1 MTLFSVCERIHNSV
15 TTMHERSWRVV
26 NAVRLKLGV
35 CQNIVLY
42 VLEVANLYSS
52 MYSIKSSTYKRRK
65 GWIIWPKNRGKAHS
79 RVWRSKDGP
88 PFLKALTENA
98 EHFEEELNKI
108 PCKFIKKLEIIF
120 SLLSHPNYFTAE
132 YMEPFSFVDKL
143 SISGNNN
150 IYSTI
155 SGQH

>member
-52 MYSIKSSTYKRRK
+52 MYSTKSSTYKRRK

-108 PCKFIKKLEIIF
+108 PCKFTKKLEIMDCDRLFSSEPSQLLYSWIYGTIF
-120 SLLSHPNYFTAE
+120 VCWQV
-132 YMEPFSFVDKL
+132 VDFR
-143 SISGNNN
+143 
-150 IYSTI
+150 
-155 SGQH
+155 Q